1 MSDKNLYN
9 ASNFVSGH
17 VALRKELCGEDHVG
31 GERTVGKVITDA
43 PVSRSSLRSG
53 DNSNELP
60 TPTNGSFP
68 VDVGNVSLKDL
79 ELHIPKKRAGNK
91 WYPASELPPHKSR
104 MERDFSNL
112 PTTME
117 LDARGSRG
125 NRVSSDYF
133 SEGTASFPA
142 DVNGNRARVVSL
154 PGIDSESE
162 QQGSACVSHNAAE
175 PAALQDGAAARLAAE
190 RSDAA
195 AARNGVAEDKLTGFI
210 LPSLNRQISWRMVK
224 LIGSG
229 NFSDVY
235 LYESTGA
242 SAVEEKFQQVAVKA
256 IRYPLELQNPQV
268 RTSTKYKEVL
278 SRLESSL
285 TRELAILRSLDHP
298 CIVKLYGINDC
309 NFLDSRRPLVDHI
322 NEPTLPPC
330 KMVMSYCSGGDI
342 LDVAKRG
349 LLPDWL
355 LQRVFTELAHA
366 VLYLHENL
374 VIHRDL
380 KLENV
385 LLKYPLEQVLTM
397 REDFSC
403 SFIELADFGLCKRV
417 RQNELCTTRCGSED
431 YISPE
436 VLMGLPYDGRL
447 CDTWALGVILY
458 ALLEDRLPFDPLPL
472 QGWRGNRPRST
483 AHRIARYEWRWL
495 RLINTS
501 HPAKVIVEKCLV
513 TRQHRW
519 TIQDITEAD
528 FVRTLATKLTYLY
541 RH

>member
-1 MSDKNLYN
+1 MSDKKLYD
-9 ASNFVSGH
+9 ASNCVSEH
-17 VALRKELCGEDHVG
+17 MVLRKELYGEDYVG
-31 GERTVGKVITDA
+31 GERTVGTVITDA

-60 TPTNGSFP
+60 TPTNSTFP
-68 VDVGNVSLKDL
+68 VDVRNVSFKDL

-112 PTTME
+112 PSTME
-117 LDARGSRG
+117 MDARGSRG
-125 NRVSSDYF
+125 NRVTSDYF

-154 PGIDSESE
+154 PGIESE
-162 QQGSACVSHNAAE
+162 GDQQGSACVTHNNGE
-175 PAALQDGAAARLAAE
+175 PTVLQDATGG
-190 RSDAA
+190 SDAA
-195 AARNGVAEDKLTGFI
+195 ATRNGMAEDKLTGFI
-210 LPSLNRQISWRMVK
+210 LPNLNSQLSWRLVK
-224 LIGSG
+224 LVGSG

-235 LYESTGA
+235 LYENTSASST
-242 SAVEEKFQQVAVKA
+242 EEKFQQVAVKVT
-256 IRYPLELQNPQV
+256 RYPAELQNPQA
-268 RTSTKYKEVL
+268 RTATKYKEML

-285 TRELAILRSLDHP
+285 TRELAVLRSLDYP

-309 NFLDSRRPLVDHI
+309 SFLESRRPLIDHI
-322 NEPTLPPC
+322 NEPSLPSC
-330 KMVMSYCSGGDI
+330 KMIMSYCFGGDV

-385 LLKYPLEQVLTM
+385 LLKYPLEQLLSM

-403 SFIELADFGLCKRV
+403 NFIELADFGLCKRI

-495 RLINTS
+495 RLINNN
-501 HPAKVIVEKCLV
+501 HHAKVIVEKCLV

-519 TIQDITEAD
+519 SIKDITEAD
-528 FVRTLATKLTYLY
+528 FVRTLAPKLKYLH